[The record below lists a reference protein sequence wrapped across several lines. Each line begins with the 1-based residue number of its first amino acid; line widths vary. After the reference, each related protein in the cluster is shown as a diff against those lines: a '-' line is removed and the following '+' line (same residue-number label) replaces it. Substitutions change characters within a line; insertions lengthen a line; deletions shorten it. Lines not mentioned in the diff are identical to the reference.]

1 MAEVTTIARPY
12 AEAVFQLADKANALD
27 TWSQTLA
34 RMATVAEHPEIRGA
48 IGNPKLTDDQVSKL
62 FVESCGGDL
71 VLEARNFITLLV
83 DNGRLGL
90 LPEVY
95 QLFERSKREREGV
108 VEAHISSA
116 FPLDGEQLATL
127 VARLETKFK
136 RKVSPVVSVDKDLIG
151 GVKIVVGDEVLDASV
166 RGKLASMRAALT
178 S

>member
-27 TWSQTLA
+27 TWSQMLA
-34 RMATVAEHPEIRGA
+34 RMATVAEDSQMRAA
-48 IGNPKLTDDQVSKL
+48 IGNPKLTGDQVIKL
-62 FVESCGGDL
+62 FIESCSVDL
-71 VLEARNFITLLV
+71 PIEARNFITLLV
-83 DNGRLGL
+83 DNGRLRL
-90 LPEVY
+90 LPEIY
-95 QLFERSKREREGV
+95 QLFEESKREREGV

-116 FPLDGEQLATL
+116 FPLEGEQLANL

-136 RKVSPVVSVDKDLIG
+136 RKVSPVVSVDKELIG
-151 GVKIVVGDEVLDASV
+151 GVKIIAGDEVLDASV